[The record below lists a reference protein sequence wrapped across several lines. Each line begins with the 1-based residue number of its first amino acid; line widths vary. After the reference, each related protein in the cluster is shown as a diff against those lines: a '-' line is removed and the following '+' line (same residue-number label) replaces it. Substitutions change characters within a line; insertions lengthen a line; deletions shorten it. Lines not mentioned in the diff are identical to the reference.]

1 MLLFFYSYICGINYL
16 DNTAMKKLLFMIA
29 LCLPLWG
36 AAKEKKNN
44 SDPKYLSG
52 AITLA
57 DGKVT
62 FTQEIKTSGLS
73 KDKLYDL
80 MLGWAQKRF
89 APNNGM
95 HSQVAYT
102 NKEKGDIAATAEEYM
117 VFSSSAISLD
127 RTRVYYQFLINVQDN
142 LCRLTMTRIRYW
154 YEENRD
160 GGERYTAEE
169 WITDDM
175 ALNKKKT
182 KLSPICGKFRRETI
196 ELKEDLFESAAS
208 ALGKQLLNSNTETSV
223 PMTPL
228 VPAQPVLNTSN
239 ELKEITFEQLPSN
252 FNELVTNG
260 RITITAGEEE
270 VDIKAENW
278 GGFGKLFNKNVTYT
292 LIDQAR
298 IAVSTLMKQSNMY
311 KISLYTAGSSQPSI
325 VIECKKSMEQNMS
338 AEELKSLNQSVD
350 TSKHYTMYI
359 GEITHILMR

>member
-1 MLLFFYSYICGINYL
+1 
-16 DNTAMKKLLFMIA
+16 MKKLLFIIA
-29 LCLPLWG
+29 LCLPLLG
-36 AAKEKKNN
+36 MAKDKKDN
-44 SDPKYLSG
+44 SNPKYLSG
-52 AITLA
+52 AVTLT

-62 FTQEIKTSGLS
+62 FTQEIKTPGLS

-80 MLGWAQKRF
+80 MYAWAQKRF
-89 APNNGM
+89 QSEGDL

-102 NKEKGDIAATAEEYM
+102 NKEEGDIAATAEEYM

-127 RTRVYYQFLINVQDN
+127 RTRVYYQFLINVQDEV
-142 LCRLTMTRIRYW
+142 CRLTMTRIRYW

-160 GGERYTAEE
+160 GGERYSAEE

-182 KLSPICGKFRRETI
+182 KLAPICGKFRRETI
-196 ELKEDLFESAAS
+196 ELKEDLFESAAN
-208 ALGKQLLNSNTETSV
+208 ALGKQLLNTATTASV

-228 VPAQPVLNTSN
+228 VPAQPVLNASG
-239 ELKEITFEQLPSN
+239 ELKEITFDQLPNSLN
-252 FNELVTNG
+252 DLVANG

-270 VDIKAENW
+270 IDIKAENW

-298 IAVSTLMKQSNMY
+298 IAVSTLMKQSNTY
-311 KISLYTAGSSQPSI
+311 KVSFYTPGNTQASI

-338 AEELKSLNQSVD
+338 AEELKSLNQSID
-350 TSKHYTMYI
+350 TSKQYTMYI
-359 GEITHILMR
+359 GEITRIQMR

>member
-1 MLLFFYSYICGINYL
+1 
-16 DNTAMKKLLFMIA
+16 MKKLLFIIA
-29 LCLPLWG
+29 LCLPLLG
-36 AAKEKKNN
+36 MAREKKNN

-52 AITLA
+52 AVTLT

-62 FTQEIKTSGLS
+62 FTQEIKAPGLP

-89 APNNGM
+89 TPNDDM

-117 VFSSSAISLD
+117 IFSSSAISLD
-127 RTRVYYQFLINVQDN
+127 RTRVYYQFLINVQDEV
-142 LCRLTMTRIRYW
+142 CRLTMTRIRYW
-154 YEENRD
+154 YEENRN

-196 ELKEDLFESAAS
+196 ELKEDLFESAS
-208 ALGKQLLNSNTETSV
+208 NALGKQLLHTTATASV

-228 VPAQPVLNTSN
+228 VPAQPILNTSE
-239 ELKEITFEQLPSN
+239 ELKEITFEQLPNSLN
-252 FNELVTNG
+252 DLIANG

-270 VDIKAENW
+270 IDIKAENW

-298 IAVSTLMKQSNMY
+298 IAVSTLMKQSNTY
-311 KISLYTAGSSQPSI
+311 KVSFYTAGNTQASI

-338 AEELKSLNQSVD
+338 AEELKSLNQSID
-350 TSKHYTMYI
+350 TSKQYTMYI
-359 GEITHILMR
+359 GEITRILMR

>member
-1 MLLFFYSYICGINYL
+1 MLLFFYFYICTVQL
-16 DNTAMKKLLFMIA
+16 DYVTMKKLLFIIA
-29 LCLPLWG
+29 LCLPLFG
-36 AAKEKKNN
+36 MAKEKRNN

-52 AITLA
+52 AITLT

-62 FTQEIKTSGLS
+62 FTQEIKVPGLS
-73 KDKLYDL
+73 KDKLYGL
-80 MLGWAQKRF
+80 MLEWAQNRF
-89 APNNGM
+89 KPENDM

-117 VFSSSAISLD
+117 IFSSSALSLD
-127 RTRVYYQFLINVQDN
+127 RTRVYYQFFINVQDET
-142 LCRLTMTRIRYW
+142 CRLTMTRIRYW

-160 GGERYTAEE
+160 GGERYSAEE

-182 KLSPICGKFRRETI
+182 RLSPVCGKFRRETI
-196 ELKEDLFESAAS
+196 ELKEDLFESAAGV
-208 ALGKQLLNSNTETSV
+208 LGKQMIRTTATASV

-228 VPAQPVLNTSN
+228 VPAQPALNASK
-239 ELKEITFEQLPSN
+239 ELKEVTFEQLPDNLNSLA
-252 FNELVTNG
+252 ENG

-270 VDIKAENW
+270 IDIKAENW
-278 GGFGKLFNKNVTYT
+278 GGFGKLFNKNVAYT

-298 IAVSTLMKQSNMY
+298 IAVSTLMKQSGTY
-311 KISLYTAGSSQPSI
+311 KLSFYAAGSTQPGI
-325 VIECKKSMEQNMS
+325 VIECKKSMEQSMS

-350 TSKHYTMYI
+350 TSKQYTMYI